1 MPRQPNRR
9 PSIYLG
15 SDGLYHCWVTLGTK
29 PNGKPDR
36 KHRKGRTATEVAA
49 KVDELLERAKRGHG
63 VPQKIET
70 VEQWLTHWLEH
81 VIKPRRAY
89 GTYTAY
95 RALINNYAIPHIGAW
110 KLDGNNRRL
119 EPEHLDAMYTAM
131 AATKVVRGSR
141 GKDRAPLMAAATIHK
156 THRMLSV
163 AFKAAVRRG
172 KAARN
177 VCDLIDPPS
186 YRAKKVAALTLAET
200 EAVIREALQD
210 EMAARWLLGL
220 LMGPRQGETLGIRWP
235 RVHLDPPAGEEPC
248 VELET
253 QLQRRA
259 WQHGCDDPVACTEG
273 KHRTEACRPPWEHG
287 CKSPAACRPRPHL
300 CPSRC
305 PGKGCA
311 RHTRPCPP
319 LCPPGC
325 TGHARRCPRRVGG
338 GIVEVDLK
346 TEKSVR
352 PLALPAVLVELLR
365 RHRERQQQQ
374 FRTLGLEWAAEGLV
388 FTSPWGRRLDAGQDH
403 QAWEALLCRA
413 GVADAKLHAAR
424 HTAGTMLIASGAD
437 ISVVQEVLG
446 HTQISTSRI
455 YVDVAKKTQRE
466 AVDRAVSALMDG
478 NLAALL
484 QPKGATQTPPG

>member
-15 SDGLYHCWVTLGTK
+15 SDGLYHCWVTLGLK
-29 PNGKPDR
+29 PNGRPDR

-95 RALINNYAIPHIGAW
+95 RSLIHNYVVPNIGAW
-110 KLDGNNRRL
+110 KLDGHTRRL
-119 EPEHLDAMYTAM
+119 EPEHLDAMYTKM
-131 AATKVVRGSR
+131 AATRIVRGSR
-141 GKDRAPLMAAATIHK
+141 GKDQAPTLSPATIHK
-156 THRMLSV
+156 THRMLTV
-163 AFKAAVRRG
+163 ALKAAVRRG

-177 VCDLIDPPS
+177 VCDMIEPPS
-186 YRAKKVAALTLAET
+186 YRGKKVDSLTLAET
-200 EAVIREALQD
+200 QAVIEEALRD
-210 EMAARWLLGL
+210 DMAARWLLGL
-220 LMGPRQGETLGIRWP
+220 LLGPRQGETLGIRWT
-235 RVHLDPPAGEEPC
+235 RVHLDPPAGEEPH

-273 KHRTEACRPPWEHG
+273 KHRTEPCQPPWAHG
-287 CKSPAACRPRPHL
+287 CARPEGCRPRPHL
-300 CPSRC
+300 CPKRR
-305 PGKGCA
+305 PGTGCS
-311 RHTRPCPP
+311 RHTRACPP
-319 LCPPGC
+319 LCRPGC
-325 TGHARRCPRRVGG
+325 TGHARRCPKKVGG
-338 GIVEVDLK
+338 GIQEVALK

-352 PLALPAVLVELLR
+352 PLALPAILVELLR
-365 RHRERQQQQ
+365 QHRERQQRQ
-374 FRTLGLEWAAEGLV
+374 FRTLGLKWTPSELV
-388 FTSPWGRRLDAGQDH
+388 FTSPWGKRIDAGQDH
-403 QAWEALLCRA
+403 KAWEDLLRRA
-413 GVADAKLHAAR
+413 GVEDAKLHAAR

-466 AVDRAVSALMDG
+466 AVDRAVSALLDG

-484 QPKGATQTPPG
+484 QPKGATPSPSD